1 MDSLFPD
8 LYNQNANHIVSTTT
22 TLEQAGQNF
31 PVSITVSD
39 GEKTPDEA
47 KLHGRRAS
55 NKFPVSVTVSDGEM
69 TPEAEHEV
77 SPAFW

>member
-1 MDSLFPD
+1 MDTLFPH

-47 KLHGRRAS
+47 ELH
-55 NKFPVSVTVSDGEM
+55 
-69 TPEAEHEV
+69 V